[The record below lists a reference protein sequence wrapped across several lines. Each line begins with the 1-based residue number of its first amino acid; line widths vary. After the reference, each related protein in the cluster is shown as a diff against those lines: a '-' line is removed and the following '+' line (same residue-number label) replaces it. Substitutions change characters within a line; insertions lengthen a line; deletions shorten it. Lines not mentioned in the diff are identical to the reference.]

1 MVALPKYVK
10 KRTKPNGR
18 IFLYYEK
25 FRGTPRAW
33 PRVPLPADP
42 FNAEFALR
50 IEQCGRLLAKKDGD
64 NWTWQFVDIAGRA
77 HDTCDPKNKNFWPEV
92 DAAEKIGRELAAGK
106 RKTFAALIIEY
117 KDSDAYKLVL
127 GEGSKEGYD
136 IYLEDIRVALG
147 SEVVAAFTPVN
158 AQAAIDA
165 YKGRPGAARYFRA
178 VLSRLISWGIPRGY
192 SPTNPVEN
200 TEKIGG
206 GGTYSP
212 WPDWAFELF
221 FRYARLGL
229 HLPVYSGLYTG
240 QRSVDVFKMKRPKPT
255 ASEMPVVQQKT
266 NVCAYV
272 QIHSE
277 YRQIIEAARPH
288 DGKVVAL
295 HDEDAVKPL
304 HVREDGVPWT
314 QAGFETAWQREI
326 TYGQVIAAN
335 PKPADVEAAAW
346 EGAENPDKAA
356 AMKRLREHRIVF
368 HGLRKNAVIM
378 LLEVGCTEDEVGA
391 IIGMSAAMVRHY
403 AKEVQRH
410 HLAINA
416 MKKLET
422 GWAAIRKNVLG
433 AAGTAS

>member
-18 IFLYYEK
+18 DFLYYEK
-25 FRGTPRAW
+25 FRGTTQAW

-42 FNAEFALR
+42 FSAEFSLR
-50 IEQCGRLLAKKDGD
+50 VEQCGRLLPKKDGD
-64 NWTWQFVDIAGRA
+64 KWAWQFVDLSGRA
-77 HDTCDPKNKNFWPEV
+77 HDICDPKSKSFWPEV
-92 DAAEKIGRELAAGK
+92 DAAEKVGRELAAGK
-106 RKTFAALIIEY
+106 RKTFAALITEY
-117 KDSDAYKLVL
+117 KESDAYKLVL

-136 IYLEDIRVALG
+136 IYLEDICVALG
-147 SEVVAAFTPVN
+147 GEVVAAFTPVN
-158 AQAAIDA
+158 ALAAIDA

-192 SPTNPVEN
+192 SLTNPVEN
-200 TEKIGG
+200 TEKVAG

-221 FRYARLGL
+221 FQHARVGL

-255 ASEMPVVQQKT
+255 AIEMPVVQQKT
-266 NVCAYV
+266 GVRAHV

-277 YRQIIEAARPH
+277 YHQIIEAARPD
-288 DGKVVAL
+288 DGKVVTL
-295 HDEDAVKPL
+295 HEGAVEPPPL
-304 HVREDGVPWT
+304 HLREDGVPWT
-314 QAGFETAWQREI
+314 QAGFETAWQRQMTFEAGEDASAEEREI
-326 TYGQVIAAN
+326 
-335 PKPADVEAAAW
+335 
-346 EGAENPDKAA
+346 AA

-391 IIGMSAAMVRHY
+391 IVGMSPAMVRHY
-403 AKEVQRH
+403 AKEVRRH

-433 AAGTAS
+433 SA